1 MTDFFIKQEIRID
14 WSDIDAMGHIN
25 NLAILK
31 YVQTARVNYIETI
44 GFNYLHTAKKIG
56 PILASTHCQFR
67 KPLFYP
73 GQVTVFSKV
82 DYIKTTSFRI
92 NHKLFNDKSELIAEA
107 QDIMVLYDFINNH
120 KVTISEEIRKKIE
133 LLEDKHF
140 SNEIK

>member
-44 GFNYLHTAKKIG
+44 GFNYLHSDKKIG

-73 GQVTVFSKV
+73 GQVTAFSKV
-82 DYIKTTSFRI
+82 EYIKNTSFGI
-92 NHKLFNDKSELIAEA
+92 QHKIYNDKNELIAEA
-107 QDIMVLYDFINNH
+107 QDIMVLYDFITNR
-120 KVTISEEIRKKIE
+120 KVTISDEIRKKIE
-133 LLEDKHF
+133 LLENKKF
-140 SNEIK
+140 FK